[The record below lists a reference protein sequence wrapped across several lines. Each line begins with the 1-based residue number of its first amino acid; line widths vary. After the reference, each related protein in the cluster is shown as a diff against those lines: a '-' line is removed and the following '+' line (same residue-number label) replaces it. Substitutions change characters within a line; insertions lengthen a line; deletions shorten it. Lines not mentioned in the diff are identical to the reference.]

1 MAKNIMIKKEVVF
14 NLSYPKDVGE
24 MVTILTKNQYNT
36 KVEYHAQ
43 NELYPY
49 QLTVSK
55 VEVKED

>member
-1 MAKNIMIKKEVVF
+1 MAKNIVEVVF
-14 NLSYPKDVGE
+14 NLSYPKDIGD

-36 KVEYHAQ
+36 KVRYNAQ

-55 VEVKED
+55 VEIKED